1 MKLIGAKRK
10 SFFGSGILI
19 IILTLTVSLSVAQVL
34 KSISFGTSSVGSAHY
49 ILSVVIANV
58 ITKHSGINTTVEPV
72 GSLAIL
78 WGIGTRKID
87 MGMLSSPSAV
97 DAFMGTGSFAKSGKI
112 PIALI
117 AQGQDSLLQIVVRAN
132 SGIKTPKDL
141 AGKKLIARRRVMPEI
156 EMVAD
161 VLFEVY
167 GVDKTEVKII
177 ETSESNEAA
186 EALKIGT
193 VDAAVL
199 PGGVPSSYLID
210 LAQSSNVV
218 FLPIPEDKLSQMITK
233 LGPAFHR
240 GVIPANTYHG
250 QTQPVRTPAMKALII
265 CRSDL
270 SEETVYKI
278 TKTIFDN
285 HEEIAR
291 GHVGGRDWNIQNA
304 LKEPLFSFHP
314 GAIRYFKEAGVSEK
328 K

>member
-117 AQGQDSLLQIVVRAN
+117 AQGQDSL
-132 SGIKTPKDL
+132 
-141 AGKKLIARRRVMPEI
+141 
-156 EMVAD
+156 
-161 VLFEVY
+161 
-167 GVDKTEVKII
+167 
-177 ETSESNEAA
+177 
-186 EALKIGT
+186 
-193 VDAAVL
+193 
-199 PGGVPSSYLID
+199 
-210 LAQSSNVV
+210 
-218 FLPIPEDKLSQMITK
+218 
-233 LGPAFHR
+233 
-240 GVIPANTYHG
+240 
-250 QTQPVRTPAMKALII
+250 
-265 CRSDL
+265 CRLL
-270 SEETVYKI
+270 SELIPGSKHRKI
-278 TKTIFDN
+278 LQERN
-285 HEEIAR
+285 
-291 GHVGGRDWNIQNA
+291 
-304 LKEPLFSFHP
+304 
-314 GAIRYFKEAGVSEK
+314 
-328 K
+328 